1 MSQPVQKTVIF
12 DIIGTCFTLSAPEA
26 RLNAL
31 GAPPGTLQ
39 LWFAQSLRDAM
50 ALSLAGGYKPLK
62 EVLSAD
68 LPRTLAR
75 QGVTAPKD
83 EVSRVI
89 ESFAELSPR
98 PGLGE
103 AVRSADRSGAKLIA
117 LTNSSEQATRGLLK
131 SAGLLEHF
139 DVLLSV
145 DDVCHIKPHPAA
157 YGLAQQHAD
166 GEAWMVAAHA
176 WDILGAAQAGLKTA
190 YVTELE
196 GNYPDAIFP
205 APDVVS
211 ANLTAAVSA
220 LLTA

>member
-117 LTNSSEQATRGLLK
+117 LTNSSEQATCGLLK

-205 APDVVS
+205 APDVVA
-211 ANLTAAVSA
+211 ANLTAAVTA